1 MKRSSMIMFAVIL
14 ILITGTVTVPCF
26 AEEVKKPVAHYTFDG
41 DFKDSSGNG
50 LDATLIGDVPLEEG
64 ILGQC
69 ARFGNGYLE
78 VADNDLLDFDNAFTV
93 SMWVR
98 MGANVDKENWGNF
111 RTMLIKHGK
120 RYCPYNIFLNGSKE
134 GVAEFDGNDYN
145 VTRVSATKY
154 MELIGEKWYLYT
166 VTFNNGMAT
175 IYYDDKLIKTKMV
188 AEEDKVLNKT
198 EGVLHIG
205 QDGQGQWPREFYGS
219 IDDLRLYNAALSI
232 GEVKAMYEEV
242 MSRASG
248 MITLQID
255 NSKMVVNGK
264 EMEVDPG
271 RNTTPVVVKNRTL
284 VPIRAIIESMGGTIG
299 WDSKERRVDI
309 TLKDKTIKLWIDKLE
324 GEVNGEKKPLEVA
337 PSIIKERT
345 MLPLR
350 FVTENLGATLE
361 WDQVQR
367 KAVIRYIP

>member
-1 MKRSSMIMFAVIL
+1 MKRSSMIIFAVIL

-41 DFKDSSGNG
+41 DYKDSSGNG
-50 LDATLIGDVPLEEG
+50 LDATLIGDVPFEEG

-98 MGANVDKENWGNF
+98 MGSNVDKKNWGSF

-120 RYCPYNIFLNGSKE
+120 RYSPYNIFLNGSIE

-145 VTRVSATKY
+145 TTRVGATKY

-175 IYYDDKLIKTKMV
+175 IYYDDRLIKTKMV

-205 QDGQGQWPREFYGS
+205 QDGQGQWPREFYGN
-219 IDDLRLYNAALSI
+219 IDDLRLYNTALSI

-255 NSKMVVNGK
+255 NPKMVVNGK

>member
-1 MKRSSMIMFAVIL
+1 MKRSSIIMFAVIL